1 MGWWG
6 GGIGAFI
13 VNQATLP
20 CEWFASEAA
29 EVRRFP
35 SLFPVEVTLHGR
47 GEEGLAGEAMVQGRA

>member
-1 MGWWG
+1 M
-6 GGIGAFI
+6 GAFI

-47 GEEGLAGEAMVQGRA
+47 DEEGLAGEAMVQEQVQLP